1 MKKLNFL
8 IISTFILLF
17 SCEVEEI
24 KPNEIPDVI
33 TPIIEEEGYTQPPC
47 EDSLTIGKITFDN
60 ERFNGYINIDSIN
73 VNGCTNSTFSISTD
87 LYLNN
92 YDMYPVNVSFYFLN
106 KPKTGKYIVQT
117 KNYLQNDSESKIA
130 YVNFKSGTHIYEST
144 QNISLYV
151 KNTND
156 SLYFSFCGTTF
167 KNGNLTIPN
176 CKGKLGVNLKE

>member
-1 MKKLNFL
+1 MKKISYL
-8 IISTFILLF
+8 IISTFIILF

-24 KPNEIPDVI
+24 KPNEIPDII

-47 EDSLTIGKITFDN
+47 EDSLTLGKISFDN
-60 ERFNGYINIDSIN
+60 DRFNGYINVDSIN
-73 VNGCTNSTFSISTD
+73 VYGCTNATFSLSTD

-92 YDMYPVNVSFYFLN
+92 YDMYPVKVSFYFLN
-106 KPKTGKYIVQT
+106 KPKTGKYTVQT

-130 YVNFKSGTHIYEST
+130 YVNFKSGTNIFEST

-156 SLYFSFCGTTF
+156 SIYISFCGSKF

-176 CKGKLGVNLKE
+176 CKGKLGVNLKK